1 MGPVIVVVIE
11 IGTDG
16 GMEFRA
22 GGEVAWV
29 DQFVF
34 DGAPKAFDEDV
45 VESPSATVHA
55 DEDVAILE
63 RTQEI
68 ARGELGALV
77 GVEDIGNT
85 PAKGAVEGGEAQG
98 GIDSIGDV
106 PTEHKAAEPV
116 DHGGQVKEAV
126 AHGDVSNIGA
136 PHLIGSCYWDIAK

>member
-1 MGPVIVVVIE
+1 MGPLKVVVIE

-16 GMEFRA
+16 GMELRA

-34 DGAPKAFDEDV
+34 YGAPKAFDEDV

-55 DEDVAILE
+55 DEDVAVLE

-77 GVEDIGNT
+77 GVEDIGNA
-85 PAKGAVEGGEAQG
+85 PAKGAVEGGKAQG

-106 PTEHKAAEPV
+106 PTENKAAEPV
-116 DHGGQVKEAV
+116 DYGGQVKKTV
-126 AHGDVSNIGA
+126 AHGDVSNITTVQDRVSK
-136 PHLIGSCYWDIAK
+136 IDTR